1 MQYTITESATAGR
14 SATIFY
20 GDFTP
25 VAVPGTHPKYDEI
38 LAALLANA
46 AEDVVRA
53 LVDAV
58 KPLRE
63 FAALSERVSIRG
75 KKLYFDGDRIKGTVT
90 KHIVRMVKSGDN
102 QVGSLVSF
110 LEKVST
116 NPSQDSRDALYRWLM
131 DRNFTITRGGDFLA
145 YKGVTREG
153 LSIHSGRAWVDG
165 VEITGHIPNK
175 VGAVVTMPRL
185 RVDDN
190 REVGCSHGLHAGT
203 WGYAH
208 SFAQG
213 MTLTVRINP
222 RDVVSVPDCSEFQ
235 KLRVCRYVVIDSA
248 ECEYTDPVYSGE
260 EDGSCSG
267 CGLDTEDCICD
278 DEFCKGCSERTED
291 CTCSGLC
298 EGCGRSTENCT
309 CEYLARTA
317 AARAGAL

>member
-14 SATIFY
+14 SATILY

-25 VAVPGTHPKYDEI
+25 IAVPGTHPKYDEI
-38 LAALLANA
+38 LAALLTNA

-53 LVDAV
+53 LVDAT

-75 KKLYFDGDRIKGTVT
+75 RKLYFDGDRIKGTVT
-90 KHIVRMVKSGDN
+90 KHIVRMVRSGDER
-102 QVGSLVSF
+102 VGSLVAF

-116 NPSQDSRDALYRWLM
+116 NPSAESRDALYRWLM
-131 DRNFTITRGGDFLA
+131 DRDFTITRGGDFVA

-165 VEITGHIPNK
+165 VEIVGQIPNK

-190 REVGCSHGLHAGT
+190 REVGCSQGLHAGT
-203 WGYAH
+203 WGYARG
-208 SFAQG
+208 FAQG

-222 RDVVSVPDCSEFQ
+222 RDVVSVPDDCEFQ
-235 KLRVCRYVVIDSA
+235 KLRVCRYVVIEAA
-248 ECEYTDPVYSGE
+248 ECEYADPVYSGVD
-260 EDGSCSG
+260 DGSCPE
-267 CGLDTEDCICD
+267 CGYD
-278 DEFCKGCSERTED
+278 TED
-291 CTCSGLC
+291 CTCYD
-298 EGCGRSTENCT
+298 ED
-309 CEYLARTA
+309 
-317 AARAGAL
+317 

>member
-14 SATIFY
+14 SATILY

-38 LAALLANA
+38 LAALLTNA

-53 LVDAV
+53 LVDAT

-75 KKLYFDGDRIKGTVT
+75 KKLYFDGDRIKGTLT
-90 KHIVRMVKSGDN
+90 KHIVRMVRSGD
-102 QVGSLVSF
+102 VRFALVAF

-116 NPSQDSRDALYRWLM
+116 NPSAESRDALYRWLS
-131 DRNFTITRGGDFLA
+131 DRGFAITGDGDFLA
-145 YKGVTREG
+145 YKGVTSDG

-165 VEITGHIPNK
+165 VEIVGQIPNK

-190 REVGCSHGLHAGT
+190 REVGCSQGLHAGT
-203 WGYAH
+203 WGYARG
-208 SFAQG
+208 FAQG

-222 RDVVSVPDCSEFQ
+222 RDVVSVPDDCEFQ
-235 KLRVCRYVVIDSA
+235 KLRVCRYVVMEAA
-248 ECEYTDPVYSGE
+248 ECEYADPVYSDVD
-260 EDGSCSG
+260 DGNCPE
-267 CGLDTEDCICD
+267 CGYD
-278 DEFCKGCSERTED
+278 TED
-291 CTCSGLC
+291 CTCYD
-298 EGCGRSTENCT
+298 ED
-309 CEYLARTA
+309 
-317 AARAGAL
+317 

>member
-14 SATIFY
+14 SATILY

-38 LAALLANA
+38 LAALLTNA

-53 LVDAV
+53 LVDAT

-75 KKLYFDGDRIKGTVT
+75 RKLYFDGDRIKGTVT
-90 KHIVRMVKSGDN
+90 KHIVRMAKSGDER
-102 QVGSLVSF
+102 VGSLVAF

-116 NPSQDSRDALYRWLM
+116 NPSAESRDALYRWLM
-131 DRNFTITRGGDFLA
+131 DRDFTITRGGDFLA

-165 VEITGHIPNK
+165 VEVVGQIPNK

-203 WGYAH
+203 WGYARG
-208 SFAQG
+208 FAQG

-235 KLRVCRYVVIDSA
+235 KLRVCRYVVIEAA
-248 ECEYTDPVYSGE
+248 ECEYADPVYSGVDDDDCPE
-260 EDGSCSG
+260 
-267 CGLDTEDCICD
+267 CGYDTQDCTCD
-278 DEFCKGCSERTED
+278 DESCVHCGALTED
-291 CTCSGLC
+291 CTCSGYDI
-298 EGCGRSTENCT
+298 ED
-309 CEYLARTA
+309 
-317 AARAGAL
+317 